1 MPLIGPVP
9 EGVKGCLP
17 EMRCALF
24 GAAVQASKQ
33 KTNIATHQKMHKRL
47 KIKSRAEARGSESAG
62 LIDFRGRNKR
72 AAHGDET
79 IISDVMKC
87 LAVLD
92 TSLVMIDVIEYRNK
106 LWLVPEWLDSSD
118 GRWCTPQRM
127 IYVGNL
133 RQCHLR
139 VVGIEATDFALDQ
152 TLTKDVLNGSR
163 STRNAAQYQV
173 IDLPALRVRKPQLH

>member
-1 MPLIGPVP
+1 VLYSVPVA
-9 EGVKGCLP
+9 EFKAKNQYRYK
-17 EMRCALF
+17 EMY
-24 GAAVQASKQ
+24 K
-33 KTNIATHQKMHKRL
+33 KI
-47 KIKSRAEARGSESAG
+47 KIKSRAEARDGESAG
-62 LIDFRGRNKR
+62 LIDFLATDKT
-72 AAHGDET
+72 AAHGDER

-87 LAVLD
+87 LAVLEA
-92 TSLVMIDVIEYRNK
+92 SLVMIDVIEYRNK

-127 IYVGNL
+127 IYFGNL

-139 VVGIEATDFALDQ
+139 VAGIEAADFVLDQ
-152 TLTKDVLNGSR
+152 TLTADVLNGTR

>member
-1 MPLIGPVP
+1 MRFIGLVP
-9 EGVKGCLP
+9 EGQKFFAPNCG
-17 EMRCALF
+17 ALHSVPR
-24 GAAVQASKQ
+24 VQASKQ
-33 KTNIATHQKMHKRL
+33 ETNKHQKIHKKL
-47 KIKSRAEARGSESAG
+47 KIKSRADAPGSESAG
-62 LIDFRGRNKR
+62 LIDFLGRNKR
-72 AAHGDET
+72 AIHGNET

-139 VVGIEATDFALDQ
+139 VVGIEATNFALDQ
-152 TLTKDVLNGSR
+152 TLTEDVLNGTR

-173 IDLPALRVRKPQLH
+173 VDLPALRVRKPQLY

>member
-1 MPLIGPVP
+1 VPVA
-9 EGVKGCLP
+9 GFKTKNQHRYT
-17 EMRCALF
+17 EM
-24 GAAVQASKQ
+24 SK
-33 KTNIATHQKMHKRL
+33 KLR
-47 KIKSRAEARGSESAG
+47 IKSRAEARGSESAG
-62 LIDFRGRNKR
+62 LIDFLGRDRR

-79 IISDVMKC
+79 IIADVMKC

-92 TSLVMIDVIEYRNK
+92 ASLVMIDVIEYRNK

-139 VVGIEATDFALDQ
+139 VGGIEAADFALDQ
-152 TLTKDVLNGSR
+152 TLTADVLNGTS

>member
-1 MPLIGPVP
+1 MPLTGLVP
-9 EGVKGCLP
+9 EGERAFCPKCEALHSVPVAGLKAKNQH
-17 EMRCALF
+17 RC
-24 GAAVQASKQ
+24 
-33 KTNIATHQKMHKRL
+33 TEMHKKLR
-47 KIKSRAEARGSESAG
+47 IKSRAEGRGSESAG
-62 LIDFRGRNKR
+62 LIDFRGRDKR

-92 TSLVMIDVIEYRNK
+92 ASLVMIDVIEYRNK
-106 LWLVPEWLDSSD
+106 LWLVPEWLDSLD

-133 RQCHLR
+133 RQRHLR
-139 VVGIEATDFALDQ
+139 VVGIEAADFALDH
-152 TLTKDVLNGSR
+152 TLTADVLNGTR